1 MTPSLDKDPPLI
13 YRTLICNATQPQRHA
28 AIMSHQGYITLARP
42 WHKHCHEHR
51 HPWPNAS
58 VSICQECPAFEMCC
72 LNYFISKCHTMS
84 HNEDT
89 DNVILPLWTWA
100 RLLDTGGHLSLL
112 ADNNHHYHLLTRNK
126 LNCVSLFMQMGQPFQ
141 TWVLWRVTVSPLCP
155 SHHWSHHIGA
165 INNIQDVWCL
175 ALAASHAKP
184 ETCFELNICN
194 NLMK

>member
-1 MTPSLDKDPPLI
+1 MPRSLRDTRLSCHTRDTSPWPAHGTNIVTSIGILDQMHLSVFVKNALLLRCAASTI
-13 YRTLICNATQPQRHA
+13 SFQNATQCL
-28 AIMSHQGYITLARP
+28 IMRT
-42 WHKHCHEHR
+42 
-51 HPWPNAS
+51 
-58 VSICQECPAFEMCC
+58 
-72 LNYFISKCHTMS
+72 
-84 HNEDT
+84 
-89 DNVILPLWTWA
+89 
-100 RLLDTGGHLSLL
+100 LDTGGHLSLL

-155 SHHWSHHIGA
+155 SRHWSHHIGA